1 MNVGSEIRAQ
11 LPICGDC
18 VNCKLVVWSKDA
30 KTAEIS
36 GSSNVKLSDEQRY
49 NFTVRCNWLKST
61 VREPMQL
68 VKCEG
73 KRAYNES
80 DTE

>member
-30 KTAEIS
+30 KAAEIS
-36 GSSNVKLSDEQRY
+36 GSSNVKLSDGERY

-61 VREPMQL
+61 VREAMYL
-68 VKCEG
+68 VRCEG
-73 KRAYNES
+73 KRGYNDKEV
-80 DTE
+80 D

>member
-1 MNVGSEIRAQ
+1 MNIGQEIREQ

-30 KTAEIS
+30 KSAEIS

-49 NFTVRCNWLKST
+49 NFTVRCNWLKSIT
-61 VREPMQL
+61 REPLNL
-68 VKCEG
+68 VRCEG
-73 KRAYNES
+73 KRGQNDKEI
-80 DTE
+80 D